1 MGDFMKKIYEN
12 LVQIPYLSIY
22 TKVLFSALELKLFD
36 YLKEAKTSK
45 EISDELKFHHQNT
58 ELFLNGLY
66 SLGLLKK
73 EDDKFQNMEE
83 TNRYL
88 ISSSPY
94 FFGDFLRASTNIN
107 DPKDFD
113 FVEMIKYGPNI
124 GAIENDELSFEDMFQ
139 DMKDSQSAIR
149 STEIVEIVR
158 KLKEYSSIKKI
169 LDLGCGAGLMGLSIV
184 SSRDDISGV
193 LFDKPEMGP
202 LINQCVEEKN
212 LGNRVEVK
220 LGDFLEDDIGNGYD
234 FVLSVGTFFFAKFMM
249 ATFLEKIYDSLN
261 NGGVFMTIVDEIS
274 LDYSKPKEFVLSWLP
289 YAMNGM
295 DIYMTE
301 NLFKDEAKE
310 VGFKDIEESEKLLA
324 FGHLKVFILR
334 K

>member
-1 MGDFMKKIYEN
+1 MKKIYEN

-94 FFGDFLRASTNIN
+94 FFGDLLRASTNIN

-113 FVEMIKYGPNI
+113 FVEMVKHGPNI
-124 GAIENDELSFEDMFQ
+124 GSMENNELSFEDMFQ

-149 STEIVEIVR
+149 STEIVDIVR
-158 KLKEYSSIKKI
+158 KLTEYSSIKKI

-202 LINQCVEEKN
+202 LINQCVDEKN

-234 FVLSVGTFFFAKFMM
+234 FVLSVGTFLFAKFRMT
-249 ATFLEKIYDSLN
+249 AFLEKIYDSLN
-261 NGGVFMTIVDEIS
+261 NGGVFMAIIDEIS